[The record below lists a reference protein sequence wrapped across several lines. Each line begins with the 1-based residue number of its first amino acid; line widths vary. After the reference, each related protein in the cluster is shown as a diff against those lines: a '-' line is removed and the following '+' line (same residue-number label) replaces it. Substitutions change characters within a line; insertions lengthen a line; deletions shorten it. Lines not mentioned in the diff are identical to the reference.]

1 MSFYLVRK
9 ADFQQAL
16 LSGWNIC
23 LWKNTRSDTEGVSSI
38 KFRGINVS
46 VQLQLMS
53 KRPKVLLLF

>member
-16 LSGWNIC
+16 LSGWNIS
-23 LWKNTRSDTEGVSSI
+23 LWKNTWSDTEGVSSI
-38 KFRGINVS
+38 KFRGINVF
-46 VQLQLMS
+46 VQLQLMT